1 MLRVVAGKNR
11 LCDGISRRDL
21 LSIGALG
28 AFSLMGRAASASPQ
42 NALPGFGRA
51 KRCLLLFLTGGPPQ
65 HETWDMKPRAPTEI
79 RGELKPIESR
89 VPGIQ
94 ICELF
99 PKLSQLTDKL
109 CIVRSITHADTVHT
123 SAGYT
128 MLTGVVHPKAN
139 SPSATSIQP
148 TPDDFPHLGAVLT
161 KQRGARELVPT
172 AVSLPEYIRDA
183 GVNDF
188 PGQDAGFLGKA
199 YSPLL
204 IEANSEQQIQLPALI
219 LPRDISPQRLEDR
232 NLLRQ
237 QLNGLMRSTE
247 SSPLPAN
254 DLAVW
259 QSRALTLLQSPLFR
273 SAFEVE
279 REPET
284 LRQSYGQH
292 LFGKGCLL
300 ARRLLEAG
308 VSLVTVYWHY
318 EGPEDS
324 PVWDSHWNHFKH
336 LRERLMPPTDQAFS
350 TLLTDLD
357 QRGLLADTLV
367 VCLGEFGRTPKINK
381 MAGRDHWPHVQSI
394 VMAGAGMPGGTIYGS
409 SDSHGAY
416 PLDSPVTPADLSAT
430 ILHLLGVPTNFSFQ
444 DRAGRPFAAYHGS
457 PVAGLLTGCL

>member
-1 MLRVVAGKNR
+1 MFRVTAGKTR
-11 LCDGISRRDL
+11 LCDGLSRRDFL
-21 LSIGALG
+21 TVGALG
-28 AFSLMGRAASASPQ
+28 SLL
-42 NALPGFGRA
+42 LPGTLRSTTTETATVGFGRA

-65 HETWDMKPRAPTEI
+65 HDTWDMKPQAPAEI
-79 RGELKPIESR
+79 RGEFKPIATS

-94 ICELF
+94 VCELF
-99 PKLSQLTDKL
+99 PKLAKLADKY
-109 CIVRSITHADTVHT
+109 CVVRSVTHGDTVHT

-148 TPDDFPHLGAVLT
+148 TPDDFPHVGAVLA
-161 KQRGARELVPT
+161 KHRDAQSLVPT

-204 IEANSEQQIQLPALI
+204 VEAQDQQIRLPALV
-219 LPRDISPQRLEDR
+219 LPADITPQRLDDR

-237 QLNGLMRSTE
+237 RLAEALSGLERQTRS
-247 SSPLPAN
+247 AR
-254 DLAVW
+254 DIAIW
-259 QSRALTLLQSPLFR
+259 QSRALSLLHSEPFR
-273 SAFEVE
+273 AAFEVD
-279 REPET
+279 REPEV
-284 LRQSYGQH
+284 LRESYGQH

-318 EGPEDS
+318 EGPDDS
-324 PVWDSHWNHFKH
+324 PVWDSHWNNFKH

-350 TLLTDLD
+350 ALLTDLD
-357 QRGLLADTLV
+357 GRGMLNDTLV
-367 VCLGEFGRTPKINK
+367 VCMGEFGRTPRINK

-394 VMAGAGMPGGTIYGS
+394 VLAGAGIPHGITYGS
-409 SDSHGAY
+409 SDAQGAY
-416 PLDSPVTPADLSAT
+416 PQDNPVSPADLTAT
-430 ILHLLGVPTNFSFQ
+430 ILHLLGVPSNLVLH
-444 DRAGRPFAAYHGS
+444 DRFGRPLSAYHGT
-457 PVAGLLTGCL
+457 PVGKLLGTT